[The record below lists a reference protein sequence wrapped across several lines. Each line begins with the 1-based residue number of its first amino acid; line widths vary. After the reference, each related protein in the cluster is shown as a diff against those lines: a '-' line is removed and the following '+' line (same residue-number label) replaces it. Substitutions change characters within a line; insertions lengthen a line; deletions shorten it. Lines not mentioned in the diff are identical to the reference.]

1 MVLDLL
7 KQRSDDAY
15 YTEEHVL
22 FLLCKMRSLL
32 IERKYKG
39 SMRSAVSE
47 FSDENKQTIE
57 LLLEPVDV
65 LRTGCGGRWLCST
78 TTVPALIAKYGVSVT
93 AGHELLHSNVTFV
106 RKQQM
111 PYCGYGRCTR
121 DFMYA
126 SRGSDGKLYLKSNNP
141 QFMFLEKVSLNAVFT
156 NPQEVF
162 GEDMDFMEE
171 PFPIEDDLIT
181 SCIEM
186 VYQEL
191 SGAVYAPEDRIN
203 NAKDD
208 MGDIAQKPKVT
219 SAAAPN
225 ADTNYKEIEE

>member
-22 FLLCKMRSLL
+22 FLLGKIRAFLL
-32 IERKYKG
+32 ERKYKG
-39 SMRSAVSE
+39 SMRSTVSE

-57 LLLEPVDV
+57 LSLEPVNI
-65 LRTGCGGRWLCST
+65 LHTGCGGRWLCST
-78 TTVPALIAKYGVSVT
+78 AAVPALIDKYGVSVT
-93 AGHELLHSNVTFV
+93 AGHELLHGNVIFV

-111 PYCGYGRCTR
+111 PYCGYGRYTR

-141 QFMFLEKVSLNAVFT
+141 QFMFLEKVSLNAVFA

-162 GEDMDFMEE
+162 DDDVDFMDE
-171 PFPIEDDLIT
+171 PFPIEEDLIS

-191 SGAVYAPEDRIN
+191 SGTVYAPEDRIN

-208 MGDIAQKPKVT
+208 MSDIAQKPKVT
-219 SAAAPN
+219 TPAMPKEDKE
-225 ADTNYKEIEE
+225 DTE